1 MTIAAAPG
9 HQTDRS
15 ASVFTPTAAKTVA
28 VPVQVQTG
36 AVISEGLGKDALISW
51 FRGEFAAANA
61 IIDAMCS
68 HLRKT
73 GGGDDGD
80 SVSGSEY
87 DSVFAAIHRRRLNW
101 IPVLQMQKYHSIAEV
116 AIELQKAEDLRA
128 RKIAKAAA
136 KEEEE
141 DLREKK
147 TETEETV
154 TEEKKSCFNGEK
166 VTENGDVDDVED
178 DSPSSDITD
187 SGSHQDVHQTAA
199 AETPQ
204 IICQSHEDCDA
215 RSCEIKPIKGFQAK
229 EQVRGHTVNVVKGLK
244 LYEELLKEDELSK
257 LIDFVAELR
266 EAGQNGKLLGE
277 SYIMFNK
284 QIKGNKRELIQ
295 LGVPIFGHVKD
306 ENSNDSNNSVNIEP
320 IPPLLESVIDHFV
333 TWRLVPEYKRPNG
346 CVINFFEEGEYSQPF
361 LKPPHL
367 EQPISTLVLSE
378 STMAFGRILSS
389 DNEGNFRG
397 PLTLSLKQGSLLV
410 MRGNSADMARHVMC
424 PSQTKRV
431 SITFF
436 RVRPETNHHSH
447 SQPNSPQND
456 GVMTMWQQQPC
467 HYAMTPTPFLNGY
480 DHSIEMMPKLGVL
493 RPPMVMMAPP
503 PVQPMVLPSP
513 GVMGTASGTG
523 VFLPWASVSSRKHV
537 KHLPPRAQKKRLLPL
552 PPAAATSSPAGES
565 TSEPVIT
572 VGGA

>member
-1 MTIAAAPG
+1 MTIAAAPA

-15 ASVFTPTAAKTVA
+15 VSAFSPAYATAAKPVA
-28 VPVQVQTG
+28 VPVQLPPG
-36 AVISEGLGKDALISW
+36 AVVSEGLGKDALISW

-61 IIDAMCS
+61 IIDAMCA

-73 GGGDDGD
+73 GDEA
-80 SVSGSEY
+80 VSGSEY
-87 DSVFAAIHRRRLNW
+87 DAVFAAIHRRRLNW

-116 AIELQKAEDLRA
+116 AIELQKVAAKKAEDLIE
-128 RKIAKAAA
+128 RKTEA
-136 KEEEE
+136 E
-141 DLREKK
+141 DLKEMK
-147 TETEETV
+147 TEAEEV
-154 TEEKKSCFNGEK
+154 VKKACFNGEK
-166 VTENGDVDDVED
+166 LTENELNGDVEEVED

-187 SGSHQDVHQTAA
+187 SGSHQDVQQTVAA
-199 AETPQ
+199 DTAQ
-204 IICQSHEDCDA
+204 IICQNHEDCDA

-229 EQVRGHTVNVVKGLK
+229 EQVKGHTVNVVKGLK

-257 LIDFVAELR
+257 LIDLVAQLR
-266 EAGQNGKLLGE
+266 EAGQNGKLAGDSFIL
-277 SYIMFNK
+277 FNK

-295 LGVPIFGHVKD
+295 LGVPIFGHAKD
-306 ENSNDSNNSVNIEP
+306 ENSNDSNDSVNIEP
-320 IPPLLESVIDHFV
+320 IPPLLESVIHHFV

-424 PSQTKRV
+424 PSNTKRV

-436 RVRPETNHHSH
+436 RVRPETNHNH
-447 SQPNSPQND
+447 SQLNSPHHD
-456 GVMTMWQQQPC
+456 GVMTMWQQPPPC
-467 HYAMTPTPFLNGY
+467 HYQMTPTPYLNGF
-480 DHSIEMMPKLGVL
+480 DHSIDMMPKLGVL

-503 PVQPMVLPSP
+503 PVQPMVLSSP
-513 GVMGTASGTG
+513 GVMGTGGGTG
-523 VFLPWASVSSRKHV
+523 VFLPWTSSVSSRKHV

-552 PPAAATSSPAGES
+552 PPPATSPAGDS
-565 TSEPVIT
+565 TSEPVVS

>member
-1 MTIAAAPG
+1 MPMTIAVTPSR
-9 HQTDRS
+9 QTDRS
-15 ASVFTPTAAKTVA
+15 ASAFTTAAKTV
-28 VPVQVQTG
+28 PPG
-36 AVISEGLGKDALISW
+36 ALVSDGVGKDALISW

-61 IIDAMCS
+61 IIDAVCS
-68 HLRKT
+68 HLREA
-73 GGGDDGD
+73 
-80 SVSGSEY
+80 VPGSEY
-87 DSVFAAIHRRRLNW
+87 DAVFAAIHRRRLNW

-116 AIELQKAEDLRA
+116 AIELQKLEAKKAAEDLT
-128 RKIAKAAA
+128 
-136 KEEEE
+136 
-141 DLREKK
+141 EKK
-147 TETEETV
+147 TEAAEDLKQSQTETAEMKNV
-154 TEEKKSCFNGEK
+154 CFNGEK
-166 VTENGDVDDVED
+166 LTENELNGDVED

-199 AETPQ
+199 ADTPQ
-204 IICQSHEDCDA
+204 IICQNHEDCDA

-229 EQVRGHTVNVVKGLK
+229 EQVKGHTVNVVKGLK
-244 LYEELLKEDELSK
+244 MYEELLKEDELTK
-257 LIDFVAELR
+257 LIDLVAELR
-266 EAGQNGKLLGE
+266 EAGQNGKLSGE
-277 SYIMFNK
+277 TFILFNK
-284 QIKGNKRELIQ
+284 QIKGNKRELVQ

-306 ENSNDSNNSVNIEP
+306 ENTNDSNNSVNIEP

-333 TWRLVPEYKRPNG
+333 TWRLIPEYKRPNG

-397 PLTLSLKQGSLLV
+397 PLTLPLKQGSLLV

-436 RVRPETNHHSH
+436 RVRPEINH
-447 SQPNSPQND
+447 NSTHND

-467 HYAMTPTPFLNGY
+467 HYPMTPTPYLNGY
-480 DHSIEMMPKLGVL
+480 DHSLEMMPKLGVL
-493 RPPMVMMAPP
+493 RPPMVLMAPP
-503 PVQPMVLPSP
+503 SVQPMVLSSP
-513 GVMGTASGTG
+513 NVMGTGNGTG
-523 VFLPWASVSSRKHV
+523 VFLPWASTSSRKHV

-552 PPAAATSSPAGES
+552 PPPPASPAGES
-565 TSEPVIT
+565 TSEPVIS